1 MVALRLFALFLLTG
15 SMALS
20 ARADLFPYEAVG
32 MGGGNSTI
40 DSNALACDTGL
51 GCFTTTGA
59 RCSDNPDQ
67 LCNLQIVPAGRCTYG
82 NLTSGVGPG
91 GTSCVWPHWAGRC
104 NGSANANKVGCLS
117 NDQCTNAPGGDGT
130 CDLTTSVFGE
140 LASGYAGQCGC
151 QGTNSAAADFEI
163 AICGGSLSVC
173 SDGDPTRGH
182 GGLGVG
188 LGTEIKTGGTGS
200 QTFANMGPSTN
211 GSSTP
216 TSSPP
221 YAIENPPTN
230 FDPQRDAG
238 SVARSPAQGTGPIHQ
253 VRTTD
258 AREIGAYAHPTIAT
272 PVDVRKMKVYGD
284 SYWSDAGFASAAVTG
299 TYNVHIVTYPC
310 DPTVGWAPNLP
321 ISGGLYCHQVARDGI
336 SFLWGSDLTP
346 SQVADYTVSGQRVCP
361 PNCNKDFDISTME
374 LQAFVDAGLADPSAG
389 LQLAIQS
396 GEEAAGRQAG
406 ARDVVG
412 ASATTSMTYLIDTDL
427 RCKIGGWGNAPGAVG
442 RCNDGPRACVPGT
455 AGDAACAVAPS
466 NGNSCRAC
474 NGPYDAG
481 TNPLGLPIG
490 YNTHGRSELDLVAG
504 ERIGNIAG
512 QAADIRV
519 PLFVVG
525 TTGNAAADFRDI
537 AGEAASTVDL
547 AELGAVDPLGAPF
560 ASGIGAGG
568 TFPNG
573 TDLNIDE
580 PCCAGGLPVS
590 WAAEQG
596 GDPLAVGTF
605 SYTHAGGTYTS
616 DWALVYEIGPGP
628 DGIPGCI
635 GDNVNVSNGAYACD
649 QRLGK
654 TTAGVKTDGFYNTG
668 KDDRAIMYTVGAT
681 SKPATAARFKYRDAS
696 PAVVAYFGSTQNP
709 PTVNTTAAFTARDIR
724 LLVDR
729 STDILVKVNTTV
741 CPLTDA
747 GPQCTTTDAPACD
760 LLGGDADGDG
770 VCQDNDN
777 CPAVANAD
785 QANGDGDTLGNAC
798 DNCPAATNQD
808 QADGDVDTV
817 GNVCDNCPTVANTT
831 QLDGAGG
838 LEVPADGVGDACD
851 NCTRVNN
858 PRVASNFLS
867 TNQWATLTGGQRDD
881 DHDGYGNKCD
891 GDFTASGALTGTNDL
906 TQYRASSGKSRSA
919 DTCGT
924 VGSQPCARYDLDEAG
939 LLINTND
946 LTVYRG
952 LSGKAAGP
960 RCTTHCTGT
969 SSVTLPCTAGTAGSC
984 VFVFTP

>member
-1 MVALRLFALFLLTG
+1 
-15 SMALS
+15 
-20 ARADLFPYEAVG
+20 
-32 MGGGNSTI
+32 
-40 DSNALACDTGL
+40 
-51 GCFTTTGA
+51 
-59 RCSDNPDQ
+59 
-67 LCNLQIVPAGRCTYG
+67 
-82 NLTSGVGPG
+82 
-91 GTSCVWPHWAGRC
+91 
-104 NGSANANKVGCLS
+104 
-117 NDQCTNAPGGDGT
+117 
-130 CDLTTSVFGE
+130 
-140 LASGYAGQCGC
+140 
-151 QGTNSAAADFEI
+151 
-163 AICGGSLSVC
+163 
-173 SDGDPTRGH
+173 
-182 GGLGVG
+182 
-188 LGTEIKTGGTGS
+188 
-200 QTFANMGPSTN
+200 MGPSTN
-211 GSSTP
+211 GSATP
-216 TSSPP
+216 NSSPP

-238 SVARSPAQGTGPIHQ
+238 SVARSPAQGTGPIHP

-258 AREIGAYAHPTIAT
+258 AREIGPYTHPTIGT
-272 PVDVRKMKVYGD
+272 VVDVRKMKVYGD
-284 SYWSDAGFASAAVTG
+284 SYWSDTGFASAAVTG

-310 DPTVGWAPNLP
+310 DPVVGWGPELTLT
-321 ISGGLYCHQVARDGI
+321 GGLYCHQLARDGV

-346 SQVADYTVSGQRVCP
+346 AQVTAYTSGGQRVCP

-374 LQAFVDAGLADPSAG
+374 LQAFVDAGLADPNAG

-406 ARDVVG
+406 TRDVIG
-412 ASATTSMTYLIDTDL
+412 ATATTSMTYLIDTDL
-427 RCKIGGWGNAPGAVG
+427 RCRIGGWGNAPGEVG
-442 RCNDGPRACVPGT
+442 RCNNGPRACVPGT

-466 NGNSCRAC
+466 NGSSCRAC
-474 NGPYDAG
+474 NGPYDAT
-481 TNPLGLPIG
+481 TNPLGLPVG

-504 ERIGNIAG
+504 QRIGNIAG
-512 QAADIRV
+512 QPADIRV

-537 AGEAASTVDL
+537 AGEAGSTVDL
-547 AELGAVDPLGAPF
+547 ADLGPVDGGLGGF

-573 TDLNIDE
+573 TALNIAE

-596 GDPLAVGTF
+596 GTVVSGGEDAF

-635 GDNVNVSNGAYACD
+635 GDNVNVLNGAAACD

-654 TTAGVKTDGFYNTG
+654 TTAGLKTDGFYNTG
-668 KDDRAIMYTVGAT
+668 KDDRALMYTVGAA
-681 SKPATAARFKYRDAS
+681 SKPATASRFKYRDAA
-696 PAVVAYFGSTQNP
+696 PAVVAYFGSSQNP

-724 LLVDR
+724 LFVDR

-741 CPLTDA
+741 CPLTNA
-747 GPQCTTTDAPACD
+747 GPQCTTTDGDPCAG
-760 LLGGDADGDG
+760 LGGDADADG
-770 VCQDNDN
+770 VCQNNDN
-777 CPAVANAD
+777 CPAVANPT
-785 QANGDGDTLGNAC
+785 QANADGDNLGDAC
-798 DNCPAATNQD
+798 DNCPAVANND
-808 QADGDVDTV
+808 QADGDVDTVGDVCDNCPAVANPTQANADGDNLGDACDNCPAVANNDQADGDADTV

-838 LEVPADGVGDACD
+838 LEIPPDGVGDACD

-881 DHDGYGNKCD
+881 DHDGFGNKCD
-891 GDFTASGALTGTNDL
+891 GDFTASGALVGSADL
-906 TQYRASSGKSRSA
+906 AQYRPSSGKSRTG

-924 VGSQPCARYDLDEAG
+924 LGTHPCARYDLDETGA
-939 LLINTND
+939 LIGSGD
-946 LTVYRG
+946 LSIYRG